1 MEAAKKIAKEKRIID
16 AASQVLADVGFANAR
31 MDDIAKAA
39 GITKVTLYSYFES
52 KDNLYMAI
60 MYRAFQALT
69 DNFYDTVNRHKDQ
82 SGLDA
87 TIAILNSFIEFC
99 DSNYLFAEAI
109 LDYFSMIRKI
119 SREEKLGHGKSQISQ
134 SIYFAKLQD
143 LQNLPLKLT
152 VKEMERGI
160 VDGSIRS
167 DINCMLHAIH
177 GWTVVVGYIKLISAT
192 PQDYALVLNVNL
204 KSLKSLSLDIARK
217 ALAT

>member
-1 MEAAKKIAKEKRIID
+1 MEAAKKIAKEKRIIE
-16 AASQVLADVGFANAR
+16 AATGVLAEYGIASAR

-60 MYRAFQALT
+60 IHRAFQALT
-69 DNFYDTVNRHKDQ
+69 DNFYDTINRNKDE

-99 DSNYLFAEAI
+99 ESNFLYAEAI

-119 SREEKLGHGKSQISQ
+119 SREEKIGKTKNPISEG
-134 SIYFAKLQD
+134 IYFAKIQD

-160 VDGSIRS
+160 KDGSIRS
-167 DINCMLHAIH
+167 DINCMLHAMH
-177 GWTVVVGYIKLISAT
+177 GWTVVVGYIKLLSAT
-192 PQDYALVLNVNL
+192 TPDYALVLNVNL
-204 KSLKSLSLDIARK
+204 KSLKALSLDIARK
-217 ALAT
+217 ALTA